1 MSPGQGFKNRELASP
16 LSNAGGY
23 LLPQPARAGGRMFF
37 SMFVG
42 AFIAAGA
49 IGVSEEFATL
59 HASCGPLGCS
69 FAVSSSTAQFMT
81 GTERATSSD

>member
-1 MSPGQGFKNRELASP
+1 
-16 LSNAGGY
+16 
-23 LLPQPARAGGRMFF
+23 MFF

-59 HASCGPLGCS
+59 HANCGPLGCS
-69 FAVSSSTAQFMT
+69 FAVSSSTALFMT